1 MATHAPPEPGA
12 RALTQAVVCALAL
25 LLLFY
30 PAAGTTRSPW
40 CTKPQNVIPCNPS
53 GRRLFCLHTIP
64 GGSFACTLSIEG
76 WRAHFEELLWLLAA
90 GTASIPA
97 LRVFGRLS
105 NIASRPSA
113 STSTAKQACRS
124 VLCTHTR
131 ALCINIERNS
141 QSHCYCTQAV
151 GGQPCVICAY
161 VAEYL
166 NYEFPYLFDRVLGGV
181 LGACSCYLRVLPR
194 AQLLH
199 DTNISHALIVSG
211 TNGDAWPSFAA
222 DMAATRGRADL
233 KTLGLVHLGDEHLS
247 DDVSGYPDFAFVL
260 RNYLREDLPHG
271 AQVPFSSTIFH
282 FCIAIHSTKGVA
294 HQGVPLCMQTDL
306 RTHW

>member
-1 MATHAPPEPGA
+1 MD
-12 RALTQAVVCALAL
+12 L
-25 LLLFY
+25 
-30 PAAGTTRSPW
+30 W
-40 CTKPQNVIPCNPS
+40 
-53 GRRLFCLHTIP
+53 
-64 GGSFACTLSIEG
+64 
-76 WRAHFEELLWLLAA
+76 WLLAA
-90 GTASIPA
+90 GMASIPA

-105 NIASRPSA
+105 NTASRPAA
-113 STSTAKQACRS
+113 STSIAKQARRGVSC
-124 VLCTHTR
+124 TR
-131 ALCINIERNS
+131 ARTLCFSVERNS
-141 QSHCYCTQAV
+141 QSYCSCTQAV
-151 GGQPCVICAY
+151 GGQPCVIRAY

-271 AQVPFSSTIFH
+271 AQVPLFCHLNTPALPCTAQKVWSTGFPRACRLTPKQNGEQMH
-282 FCIAIHSTKGVA
+282 CHCGMAYMLVA
-294 HQGVPLCMQTDL
+294 HSKAGCCLFESINQSLHSSSLHIRRCTGC
-306 RTHW
+306 HWGMATCCCPGRRA